1 MNWMNNVRDY
11 TRKWALTSLIVLF
24 GLQMLRVLFP
34 TFAYYLRDTQ
44 GVSALTL
51 GPIAIGVFALSFL
64 AGPLRAL
71 LGLRRALIIAAGGTA
86 LLRLAEQISFNPGL
100 DVFLASAGIA
110 LFLIYIPLAALL
122 ERNNGVAGM
131 RDFGFAVLLG
141 LAIDTAVHTAAGTL
155 DLSWQQGLV
164 PVFIVLLLA
173 VTALVAL
180 REALAGVDTA
190 AIDTGGWRRGLAL
203 AAVGPW
209 IFLQLVIFQNV
220 ARMSAMT
227 GWSLPAAGLFVV
239 FGNVLTLLLV
249 AFIRQ
254 GQRLSVHSLVDGLV
268 LVAVLIFIESGGVLG
283 ALLSLVGQVTAA
295 TLLMY
300 VSIGLGLS
308 AAQPGRMRL
317 SVANGI
323 GSLLLVLL
331 SFLFYVGFELNLGLN
346 PVLLL
351 PLAGLLL
358 AAAAF
363 GANRGQQLDQALESQ
378 FVPAGAAAIL
388 LLLPLGMLFTWS
400 APQPASPAADNA
412 SVRVIDYNLHNGF
425 NAAGLLDMEALAQVI
440 EDSGGDVVSLQEVSR
455 GWLVNGSVDML
466 QWLSRRLDMP
476 YVFGPTEGFQWG
488 NAVLSRYP
496 IRRWENVALFSE
508 SLPFGR
514 GYIRAEID
522 IGAGTLQVID
532 THLHHLEEDS
542 EIRQIQVPELIDAW
556 NGATHMALMGDMNA
570 TSDSPEMIMLADAGL
585 VDVSAEIGPSPGYTY
600 YSPSP
605 DRRID
610 YIWISPELT
619 PSAFEIPQ
627 TTASD
632 HLPLVTTLTL
642 P

>member
-1 MNWMNNVRDY
+1 MNQMNNVREY

-71 LGLRRALIIAAGGTA
+71 LGLRRAVIVTAGGTA
-86 LLRLAEQISFNPGL
+86 LLRLAEQLSFNPGL
-100 DVFLASAGIA
+100 DVFLASAGVA
-110 LFLIYIPLAALL
+110 LFLMYIPLAVLL
-122 ERNNGVAGM
+122 ERNNGAAGM
-131 RDFGFAVLLG
+131 RDVGFAILLG
-141 LAIDTAVHTAAGTL
+141 LAIDTAIHTASGTL

-164 PVFIVLLLA
+164 PAIIMLLLA
-173 VTALVAL
+173 VTALAAL
-180 REALAGVDTA
+180 REALDGLDTA
-190 AIDTGGWRRGLAL
+190 ATDTGGWRRGLTL
-203 AAVGPW
+203 AALGPW

-227 GWSLPAAGLFVV
+227 GWSVPAAGLFIV
-239 FGNVLTLLLV
+239 FGNALGLFLV
-249 AFIRQ
+249 AFLRQ
-254 GQRLSVHSLVDGLV
+254 SQRLSVQPLVDGLI
-268 LVAVLIFIESGGVLG
+268 LVVVLIFIDSSGTLG
-283 ALLSLVGQVTAA
+283 ALLSLVGQVVAT

-300 VSIGLGLS
+300 LFVGLGLN
-308 AAQPGRMRL
+308 ATQPGRMRL
-317 SVANGI
+317 TVANGI
-323 GSLLLVLL
+323 GALLLVLL
-331 SFLFYVGFELNLGLN
+331 SFLFYVGFEMNLGFSAT
-346 PVLLL
+346 LLL
-351 PLAGLLL
+351 PLAGLLV

-363 GANRGQQLDQALESQ
+363 GATQGQQLNEMLDSQ
-378 FVPAGAAAIL
+378 FVPAAAAAIL
-388 LLLPLGMLFTWS
+388 LLLPLGLLFTWS
-400 APQPASPAADNA
+400 TPQPTVPAADNR
-412 SVRVIDYNLHNGF
+412 SVRLMNYNLHNGF
-425 NAAGLLDMEALAQVI
+425 NADGLLDMEALVQVI
-440 EDSGGDVVSLQEVSR
+440 EESGADVVGLQEISR
-455 GWLVNGSVDML
+455 GWLVNGSLDML
-466 QWLSRRLDMP
+466 QWLSNRLDMP

-496 IRRWENVALFSE
+496 IRRWENVALSPE

-522 IGAGTLQVID
+522 IGAGTLQVMD

-542 EIRQIQVPELIDAW
+542 DIRLGQVPQLIDAW
-556 NGATHMALMGDMNA
+556 NGAARTALVGDMNA
-570 TSDSPEMIMLADAGL
+570 TPDSPEMLLLAEAGL
-585 VDVSAEIGPSPGYTY
+585 VDVSAEIGPSPGYTF

-605 DRRID
+605 DERID

-619 PSAFEIPQ
+619 PSAFEIRQ